1 MNNRVNLKKKALIIL
16 NALLKYVK
24 YLPTYEVIFLLSFGW
39 THRFAPIYII
49 MCIRLREVF
58 RFVLF
63 DSAQLPNDGAEA
75 EYQEINQSQLQRA
88 DAQPVNLSGGQ

>member
-1 MNNRVNLKKKALIIL
+1 MKSVAHSRQALPS
-16 NALLKYVK
+16 LLRGGAGVGS
-24 YLPTYEVIFLLSFGW
+24 LHSGG
-39 THRFAPIYII
+39 FAAPPSTYII

-63 DSAQLPNDGAEA
+63 DPAQFPNDGTEA

-88 DAQPVNLSGGQ
+88 NAYPVNLSGGQ